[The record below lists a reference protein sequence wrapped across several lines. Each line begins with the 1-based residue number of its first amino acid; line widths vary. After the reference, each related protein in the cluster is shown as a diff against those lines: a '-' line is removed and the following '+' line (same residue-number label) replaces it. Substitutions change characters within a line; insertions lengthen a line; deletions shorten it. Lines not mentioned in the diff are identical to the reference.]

1 MANESK
7 KKDKN
12 PSKKLRGPIQFTTV
26 RRFALLLVVVLST
39 YLPLPVS
46 NTVKMIIT
54 IACVVVWMVLESTSM
69 RLSMGRRDFMK
80 GKRDKGWQTLKSVAE
95 KPFIPLSSDEKIF
108 LATAFIQNADDPAPG
123 VTLLENWLKKCKN
136 EYNRVRATN
145 ALALAYYSRLGRKEE
160 GLSLVEGLYKSGI
173 EDISTLINYSTFL
186 LEEKRPDEAFDVL
199 VKGGKNTYILDNLGV
214 YYLVNGMHK
223 EAIKL
228 YREMREGINP
238 SFVEFYVHAFQSEL
252 YFEQKQS
259 ARDLIERAYSCPRIL
274 TSPFPKEFIDRLKK
288 DAETSSGFNH
298 INASP
303 YEVAFGKAYN
313 NNNAT
318 YERASKEDIEFYKKQ
333 DESYYEDEDVKENE
347 AEKIDAKE
355 SGANDTEVKEIDV
368 HSDDMETSSKDGNTA
383 QEATVSL
390 NSEEKSEG

>member
-7 KKDKN
+7 KKDKS

-26 RRFALLLVVVLST
+26 RRFALLLIVVLST
-39 YLPLPVS
+39 YLPLPLS

-54 IACVVVWMVLESTSM
+54 ISCVVVWMVLESTSM
-69 RLSMGRRDFMK
+69 RLSMGRRDFIK

-95 KPFIPLSSDEKIF
+95 KPFIPLSSDEKVF
-108 LATAFIQNADDPAPG
+108 LATAFIQNADDPTPG
-123 VTLLENWLKKCKN
+123 VKLLENWLKKCKN

-145 ALALAYYSRLGRKEE
+145 ALALAYYSRLNRKID
-160 GLSLVEGLYKSGI
+160 GLSLVEGLYKNGI
-173 EDISTLINYSTFL
+173 DDISTLINYSTFL
-186 LEEKRPDEAFDVL
+186 LEEKRADEAFDVI

-214 YYLVNGMHK
+214 YYLMNGMHK

-228 YREMREGINP
+228 YREMRDGINP
-238 SFVEFYVHAFQSEL
+238 QFVEFYVHSFQSEL
-252 YFEQKQS
+252 YFEQKQT

-303 YEVAFGKAYN
+303 YEVAFGKDYN
-313 NNNAT
+313 NNNPV
-318 YERASKEDIEFYKKQ
+318 YERALKEDIEFYKKQ
-333 DESYYEDEDVKENE
+333 DESYYDDEELDDSTESNANDNVDE
-347 AEKIDAKE
+347 KE
-355 SGANDTEVKEIDV
+355 SVFVEPVEQEVSKSENSFEVK
-368 HSDDMETSSKDGNTA
+368 
-383 QEATVSL
+383 
-390 NSEEKSEG
+390 SEE